1 MKNEHPAKRKWILR
15 LLIGIGAAALL
26 VLLIV
31 GAVTMWTDLFVD
43 ILWFDNLGYG
53 LYFWMRHL
61 YQYAVFAAVLLVFFL
76 VFFLNFWMAARFLKT
91 DAPADKSP
99 DPAADRTRRRRLRHA
114 FQTGTIWFYGP
125 LSLVLGVLIALPL
138 FTRWEAFLFY
148 IFGPNMGVA
157 DPFLGRD
164 VSFYLFSFPIY
175 RLLQRRLLIALLVL
189 TVSLMLLYISK
200 NRVQGRALFAFRRGA
215 RWHLSLLVL
224 ALFGLGVWEFML
236 QRYDLL
242 YGTSHQPLI
251 YGPGYVEMR
260 IVLPLIWAC
269 MVLLAL
275 AGVMLLVMVQRGKRS
290 KSGIAVFVLFG
301 VALALRYTPALPRLV
316 QTLVV
321 LPNEIS
327 KEGPYITDHIQ
338 ATLNAY
344 QLTDMEIRDFSYQRF
359 PSSGATPQVERVLRN
374 IPVWDAESLVEVFQ
388 QLQELRTYYYFPKV
402 NVGRYTLEDHEQQVY
417 LAPRELEFT
426 RLPGQAHNWIN
437 EHLTYT
443 HGFGA
448 VMAPASQT
456 SGSGMTWYLYD
467 IPPKSAYGLVPKQ
480 PRIYYGLGKYRYS
493 IAPNGSGEMDYPQG
507 NSNVLTRYDGRGG
520 VPISSLLRKFL
531 FAYYLK
537 NKYVF
542 FSTKITPDSRL
553 LIRRNIVDRIR
564 YLVPFLQLDS
574 IPYAATTSQGIY
586 WIVDAYTTSPNY
598 PAAAPQ
604 ALGDR
609 RFNYIRN
616 SVKIIVDAFNGTV
629 DFYINDPN
637 DPIIKTYNRIY
648 PGLFKPLDALS
659 RELRAHL
666 RYPKDFFTVQMQIY
680 AKYHQQNVRVYYQ
693 QEDLWSFPTALGEN
707 NTLPLRPYYVT
718 LDLFKPGRM
727 DFMLLLPMY
736 PKNRDNLRAMT
747 IAGCD
752 PESYGK
758 RVIYNFPKGQLVFGP
773 AQINALINQD
783 PDIAEQFTLWDQA
796 GSQIVRGKMIILPV
810 GHSVLFIQPVYL
822 RATSRVKIPELQRII
837 MSEGSVVVMEKSI
850 DEAYLALQQRVTQ
863 QEEEKATAHPMPGSE
878 SPQTPP
884 PATGPETA
892 GHPPATPPST
902 GGASDTPTQTP
913 PVIPGLPAE

>member
-1 MKNEHPAKRKWILR
+1 MKNEHPTKRKWILR

-26 VLLIV
+26 VLLIG
-31 GAVTMWTDLFVD
+31 GAVTMWTDTFVD
-43 ILWFDNLGYG
+43 ILWFDNLGYA

-76 VFFLNFWMAARFLKT
+76 VFFLNFWTAARFLKSE
-91 DAPADKSP
+91 APSDKSS
-99 DPAADRTRRRRLRHA
+99 DPAEDRTRRRRLRHA

-125 LSLVLGVLIALPL
+125 LSVVLGVLIALPL
-138 FTRWEAFLFY
+138 FTRWEEFLFF
-148 IFGPNMGVA
+148 IFGSNMGVA

-189 TVSLMLLYISK
+189 TVSLLLLYMSK
-200 NRVQGRALFAFRRGA
+200 NRVQGRSLFNFRRGA

-236 QRYDLL
+236 QRYDLV
-242 YGTSHQPLI
+242 YGTTHQDLI
-251 YGPGYVEMR
+251 FGPGYVEMK

-275 AGVMLLVMVQRGKRS
+275 TGVALLVMVQRGKLS
-290 KSGIAVFVLFG
+290 KSGIAVSVLFG
-301 VALALRYTPALPRLV
+301 VALALRYTPALPQLI
-316 QTLVV
+316 QTYVV
-321 LPNEIS
+321 LPNEIA

-344 QLTDMEIRDFSYQRF
+344 QLTDMEIRDFSYRRF
-359 PSSGATPQVERVLRN
+359 PSAAATPQVEKVLRN

-402 NVGRYTLEDHEQQVY
+402 NVGRYTMEGHEQQVY

-456 SGSGMTWYLYD
+456 SGSGMTWYMYD

-480 PRIYYGLGKYRYS
+480 SRIYYGLGKYRYS
-493 IAPNGSGEMDYPQG
+493 IAPNRSGEMDYPQG

-520 VPISSLLRKFL
+520 IPVSSLLRKSL

-537 NKYVF
+537 NKNVF

-553 LIRRNIVDRIR
+553 LIRRNIVERIR

-598 PAAAPQ
+598 PASAPQ
-604 ALGDR
+604 TLGSR
-609 RFNYIRN
+609 TFNYIRN
-616 SVKIIVDAFNGTV
+616 SVKIVVDAFNGTV
-629 DFYINDPN
+629 DFYINDPK
-637 DPIIKTYNRIY
+637 DPIIRAYNRIY

-659 RELRAHL
+659 KELRAHL

-693 QEDLWSFPTALGEN
+693 QEDLWSFPTSAGEN

-727 DFMLLLPMY
+727 DFMLLLPMF

-810 GHSVLFIQPVYL
+810 GRSVLFIQPVYL

-850 DEAYLALQQRVTQ
+850 QGAYLALQKRVAQ
-863 QEEEKATAHPMPGSE
+863 QEEVAQSKPGIEPGSPP
-878 SPQTPP
+878 SPPQLPDSGTP
-884 PATGPETA
+884 GPEKGA
-892 GHPPATPPST
+892 GK
-902 GGASDTPTQTP
+902 P
-913 PVIPGLPAE
+913 PVAVPGIGAEKPVVE